1 MRVTLDL
8 SVVLAVEDFPNYLH
22 TMGCHFQKY
31 VAAREQ
37 VCKFVMV
44 G

>member
-1 MRVTLDL
+1 MRGTLDL
-8 SVVLAVEDFPNYLH
+8 SVVLAVEDYPNYLH

-37 VCKFVMV
+37 VYMYVKVA
-44 G
+44 